1 MILSVGVRSS
11 IFFYL
16 LAYAVA
22 LTWAGEVQGM
32 STNFSNTPF
41 ACALTCSSTT
51 TICGVKKSDSL
62 REDPCALGEAYA
74 GCDRDICQTICV
86 GTDIPHGSYATKSYN
101 QETYSCFNTSSLNQG
116 SEEASRISSYAFNCG
131 VNETHSSHSGSF
143 WLPGLLAS
151 DCFDSG
157 QAIWNTSSG
166 VLDDNPTYACTVTCS
181 TTSEGCGPAN
191 HDTIGGAS
199 ACPTGDT
206 WAGCDRDVCQD
217 VCNGTAVAKYTNVD
231 VTKNGKTFTCF
242 NASSL
247 IQTVQE
253 DARQAS
259 YAYNCGV
266 NETHAAYGRFMP
278 GSNSASCSSWNTE
291 SPHGDNHII
300 MPPSPPSPPP
310 SPPLSLVH
318 HRMDP
323 YTCAL
328 TCSSEG
334 DMCGSTLNVSESI
347 SAGPCAYGHSWA
359 GCDATFCKNTCDGH
373 VLDKKEMETVSHDGK
388 QYSCFNSSHLYWGFH
403 SREHAQIASYAFNC
417 GINQTFKYPR
427 GSQPWLVGVYSGA
440 IAGDT
445 TGTTTPAC
453 RDTDG
458 NDIWDNTGYMR
469 PPPPPPPAPSLLTVA
484 SEGRTNL
491 NTKIGITI
499 TLLFLQLLQ
508 LS

>member
-1 MILSVGVRSS
+1 MLLYFAVSLVVTFILRTEN
-11 IFFYL
+11 
-16 LAYAVA
+16 AAAVY
-22 LTWAGEVQGM
+22 T
-32 STNFSNTPF
+32 SPTNTP
-41 ACALTCSSTT
+41 
-51 TICGVKKSDSL
+51 
-62 REDPCALGEAYA
+62 
-74 GCDRDICQTICV
+74 
-86 GTDIPHGSYATKSYN
+86 
-101 QETYSCFNTSSLNQG
+101 
-116 SEEASRISSYAFNCG
+116 
-131 VNETHSSHSGSF
+131 
-143 WLPGLLAS
+143 
-151 DCFDSG
+151 
-157 QAIWNTSSG
+157 
-166 VLDDNPTYACTVTCS
+166 YACTVTCS

-217 VCNGTAVAKYTNVD
+217 VCNGTAVAQYTNVD

-266 NETHAAYGRFMP
+266 NETHAAYGKFMP

-373 VLDKKEMETVSHDGK
+373 VLDKKEMETVSQDGK

-458 NDIWDNTGYMR
+458 NDIWDNTGYIR
-469 PPPPPPPAPSLLTVA
+469 PLPPPPPAPSLLTVA